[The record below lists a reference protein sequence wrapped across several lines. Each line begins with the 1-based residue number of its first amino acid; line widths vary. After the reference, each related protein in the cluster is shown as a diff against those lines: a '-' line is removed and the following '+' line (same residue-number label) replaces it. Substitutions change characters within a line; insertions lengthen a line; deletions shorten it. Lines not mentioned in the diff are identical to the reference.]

1 MTTQKRLAIIIVSFN
16 TAEMTR
22 ECLESVYDKIDGQA
36 TSVVVVDNNSEDES
50 VDVIK
55 EHFPDVHLIEN
66 KDNVG
71 FAAAN
76 NQAFEVVEAD
86 YVLLLNSD
94 TIVLGDV
101 IEKSLGYLE
110 QNPNVGAFGCR
121 VLNTDRTTQQTC
133 TGYPTLFR
141 LLIKTLGLDRSGVV
155 PDHYLM
161 RSWDRDDERDVDVIS
176 GCYLMIPT
184 PVLQQVGPLDDSF
197 FFYGEETDW
206 CHRCKVAGFRL
217 VFSPVGEIIHH
228 GSGSAKKLS
237 YRRDIL
243 LTSGLIRLHKKH
255 SGLPAAL
262 LCFLVLGLFNSSR
275 ALGYGVLSAL
285 RVRGARP
292 RFDHFFKVTL
302 NLRDTWPA

>member
-1 MTTQKRLAIIIVSFN
+1 MTSQNRLAIIIVSFN

-22 ECLESVYDKIDGQA
+22 ECLESVYQNVDRQS
-36 TSVVVVDNNSEDES
+36 TSVVVVDNNSEDDS
-50 VDVIK
+50 VETIRK
-55 EHFPDVHLIEN
+55 HFPDVHLIEN
-66 KDNVG
+66 SANTG

-76 NQAFEVVEAD
+76 NQAFEVVDAD
-86 YVLLLNSD
+86 YYLLLNSD

-101 IEKSLGYLE
+101 IEKSLCFLE
-110 QNPNVGAFGCR
+110 ENPSVGAFGCR

-133 TGYPTLFR
+133 SGYPSLPR
-141 LLIKTLGLDRSGVV
+141 LLSKTLGLDRLGFM
-155 PDHYLM
+155 PDNYLM
-161 RSWDRDDERDVDVIS
+161 RRWDRDDERDVDVIS
-176 GCYLMIPT
+176 GCYLMIPA
-184 PVLQQVGPLDDSF
+184 PVLEQVGPLDDSF

-206 CHRCKVAGFRL
+206 CHRCKQAGFRL

-228 GSGSAKKLS
+228 GSGSAKKLN
-237 YRRDIL
+237 YRRDVL

-262 LCFLVLGLFNSSR
+262 LCFLVLGFFNASR

-285 RVRGARP
+285 QVRQAQP
-292 RFDHFFKVTL
+292 RFAHFYKVTL